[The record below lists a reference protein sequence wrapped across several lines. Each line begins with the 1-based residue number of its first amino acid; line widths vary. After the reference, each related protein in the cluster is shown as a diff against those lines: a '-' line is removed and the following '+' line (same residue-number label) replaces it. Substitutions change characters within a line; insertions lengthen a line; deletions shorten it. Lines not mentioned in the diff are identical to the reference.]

1 VDAYL
6 MTGKRVVLA
15 RPTLIT
21 VNLITALASNP
32 ATMAP
37 FEQWQ
42 PYKDVT

>member
-15 RPTLIT
+15 HPPLIT
-21 VNLITALASNP
+21 MNLIAALASSL

-37 FEQWQ
+37 FEQ
-42 PYKDVT
+42 